1 MIRFL
6 LLVAIVLGFALPA
19 ESLDLKA
26 STVWTNLT
34 WASSRQADTAGETF
48 SGSDLYGNG
57 SLLLTQKLK
66 NDFALSSGWV
76 GDPIQRGRIF
86 LKLGYS
92 QENFSVSLSPFV
104 GTLTTPQTWFNPGMS
119 LRLQTTKPGLGF
131 IGAGF
136 LTTFAPVANN
146 GDAYTS
152 GMHAEVGMYLEH
164 GILTFS
170 VENKAFLTD
179 TNGVFVKDS
188 QTRYLFDT
196 EVFEKNIPFR
206 FAVDLG
212 YQTLSRTYT
221 APAVTSTQID
231 SCLFG
236 GKLSWVTSPRSSVF
250 VKALVSLFSL
260 GEGAA
265 IYGVPSSTALFELEA
280 GFTYQE

>member
-6 LLVAIVLGFALPA
+6 LFVGIVLGVALPVEA
-19 ESLDLKA
+19 LEWKA
-26 STVWTNLT
+26 STLWTNLT
-34 WASSRQADTAGETF
+34 WAPSRQADTAGETF

-66 NDFALSSGWV
+66 NDFSLSSGWV

-86 LKLGYS
+86 LKVGYS
-92 QENFSVSLSPFV
+92 QENFALSLSPFV
-104 GTLTTPQTWFNPGMS
+104 GTLTTSQTWFNPGMS
-119 LRLQTTKPGLGF
+119 LRLQATKPGLGF

-136 LTTFAPVANN
+136 LTTFAPVTSN

-152 GMHAEVGMYLEH
+152 GMHAEAGVYLEH

-179 TNGVFVKDS
+179 DNGVFVKDS

-196 EVFEKNIPFR
+196 DVFEKNIPFR
-206 FAVDLG
+206 LAVDLG
-212 YQTLSRTYT
+212 YQTLNRTYT
-221 APAVTSTQID
+221 ASAVTWTQID
-231 SCLFG
+231 TGLFG
-236 GKLSWVTSPRSSVF
+236 GRVSWVTSAHSSVF
-250 VKALVSLFSL
+250 LKALVSLFSL

-265 IYGVPSSTALFELEA
+265 IYSVPSSTALFELEA
-280 GFTYQE
+280 GFDYQD